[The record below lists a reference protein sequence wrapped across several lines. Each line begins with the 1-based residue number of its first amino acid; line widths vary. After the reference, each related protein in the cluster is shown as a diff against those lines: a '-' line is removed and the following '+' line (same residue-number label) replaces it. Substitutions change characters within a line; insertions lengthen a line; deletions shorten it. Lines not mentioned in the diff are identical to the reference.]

1 MRAAL
6 RRHVD
11 QLDRLC
17 RQALGSLKHS
27 TRLAFEGKNGAVVV
41 RVGGNLHQLDG
52 ITVEHGFLDLIDLG
66 LISALTEIDLSH

>member
-17 RQALGSLKHS
+17 RQALDF
-27 TRLAFEGKNGAVVV
+27 AGKNGAVVV